1 MWNPLTNSL
10 VGSDFYYIRT
20 PPLPDSPPTKFNY
33 FPCCSFRVTLKFSLP
48 ISPSAL
54 NIPPLFLTL
63 LLNRV
68 CWASVTSK
76 TMETGEKTPEKSFAR
91 IPPPRGQVKVRIFK
105 ELVKGVK
112 TAAKSGCSGGSASIT
127 QRPSSYASEGHSDT
141 SPMWQSHPFVFLA
154 WLPYFPLVLV

>member
-1 MWNPLTNSL
+1 MPIKYEPHRSQTL
-10 VGSDFYYIRT
+10 
-20 PPLPDSPPTKFNY
+20 PPTKFIL
-33 FPCCSFRVTLKFSLP
+33 FPVVFSNCSWNFLFPSLLL
-48 ISPSAL
+48 SETESAL

-76 TMETGEKTPEKSFAR
+76 TMETGEKTPEKSLAR

-112 TAAKSGCSGGSASIT
+112 TAAKSGCCGGSASIT

-141 SPMWQSHPFVFLA
+141 SPMWQRQPFVFLA
-154 WLPYFPLVLV
+154 WLPYFPLALV